1 MSNQQLLGHPAHD
14 WRLGFHLMPPH
25 GKMGDP
31 NGLSY
36 CDGCYHVFFQYSPD
50 AQRAMG
56 WGHFSSSDLVSWTFE
71 GEAIAP
77 DTPADANGA
86 YSGSAIAQD
95 GNLTLFYTGNV
106 KVQGDFDYISEGRM
120 ANELAVSF
128 DPVTNTLGP
137 KRVLLEN
144 SDYPSW
150 CSCHVRDPK
159 VWQQDERWWM
169 LLGARTRDDK
179 GCVLLYGSTDGEV
192 WTAAGSATTRAP
204 FGYMWECPNMVRV
217 DGREYLLICPQGL
230 GRTPF
235 SNQNLHNVGYF
246 ALNGRLIDLMREG
259 GNPLDAQGPH
269 ICIDEGTYH
278 EFDFGFDFYAPQALY
293 LSPDEGTD
301 SDGALDGR
309 TLIYGWVGEPDP
321 DKQYATPTHTW
332 TCAQSAPRELHVS
345 ATGKL
350 CQLPAKELYSLRARE
365 LEVSNK
371 MAQILPTRFLNSN
384 SSPFAAFNVSNHVG
398 TLVPSGLAD
407 IEIEGLEE
415 AQVGHILINYDLEL
429 LITPQLIELAFT
441 SQAGA
446 GRCVRRLKIDELS
459 AGFVQDIRMLVD
471 HSLVE
476 IFINGGEVVLTT
488 RYFPQEVENLQI
500 FSDLL
505 AQEMHVYEINE
516 YPIEGLMK

>member
-106 KVQGDFDYISEGRM
+106 KVQGDFDYILEGRL
-120 ANELAVSF
+120 ANELAVSY
-128 DPVTNTLGP
+128 DPTTHTLGP
-137 KRVLLEN
+137 KRVLLKN

-159 VWQQDERWWM
+159 VWRQDGHWWM

-179 GCVLLYGSTDGEV
+179 GCVLLYESTDGEV
-192 WTAAGSATTRAP
+192 WRAAGSATTEVP

-217 DGREYLLICPQGL
+217 DGCEYLIICPQGL
-230 GRTPF
+230 GRMPF

-246 ALNGRLIDLMREG
+246 ALDGRLIDMMRGG
-259 GNPLDAQGPH
+259 GNPLEAQGPH
-269 ICIDEGTYH
+269 ICIDTGSYH

-293 LSPDEGTD
+293 LSPNEGAN
-301 SDGALDGR
+301 SDGTLDGR

-321 DKQYATPTHTW
+321 DMQYETPTREW
-332 TCAQSAPRELHVS
+332 LCAQSVPRELSVNR
-345 ATGKL
+345 AGRL
-350 CQLPAKELYSLRARE
+350 CQKPAQELLALRARE
-365 LEVSNK
+365 LNVSK
-371 MAQILPTRFLNSN
+371 GTAKLLPTRFLNSN
-384 SSPFAAFNVSNHVG
+384 SSPFAAFDVSGHVG
-398 TLVPSGLAD
+398 ALVPSGLAD
-407 IEIEGLEE
+407 IEILELE
-415 AQVGHILINYDLEL
+415 PKQVGHILINYDLEL
-429 LITPQLIELAFT
+429 LITPSMLELAFT
-441 SQAGA
+441 SQVGA
-446 GRCVRRLKIDELS
+446 GRCVRRVRVDELGS
-459 AGFVQDIRMLVD
+459 GHVDTIRMLVD

-476 IFINGGEVVLTT
+476 IFINDGEVVLTT
-488 RYFPQEVENLQI
+488 RYFPQDVENLQV

-505 AQEMHVYEINE
+505 AQEMHVYEIDE
-516 YPIEGLMK
+516 HPIEGLIK